1 MPISHLVM
9 SKRMEKN
16 LSMRHKL
23 CQCSPKERAAL
34 LIAATPDLI
43 HPVCKEENFF

>member
-1 MPISHLVM
+1 MSMRLVM
-9 SKRMEKN
+9 RLVM
-16 LSMRHKL
+16 SMRHKL